1 LAPDSALT
9 CPYSLV
15 MSRASSAK
23 LIEPLLIDR
32 STYLSGEAAESV
44 TSSATL
50 L

>member
-1 LAPDSALT
+1 
-9 CPYSLV
+9 

-32 STYLSGEAAESV
+32 STYLSGEATRSI
-44 TSSATL
+44 TSPATL